1 MLAVRFSMLVACVAV
16 FSACEQGPEGS
27 PVPVNT
33 ADTTPPVIFE
43 VTTQGKEGGDI
54 RVTTTSGSISGTL
67 ASDESMA
74 VIVRAEDPEGV
85 KSAEV
90 WGTEEKT
97 CTDPQSGI
105 ATRTGPGLVALPL
118 IASTDTAT
126 AGGTA
131 RTVRSARQPVVMTS
145 FTCPQGEELSLKLVF
160 WGEAESFGGART
172 RSDVMTVNFTA
183 P

>member
-1 MLAVRFSMLVACVAV
+1 MLAVRFSALVACVVVVA
-16 FSACEQGPEGS
+16 ACEVGPEGS

-54 RVTTTSGSISGTL
+54 RVTTSSGSITGTL
-67 ASDESMA
+67 ADDESMA

-85 KSAEV
+85 QAAEV

-97 CTDPQSGI
+97 CTDLQSGI

-118 IASTDTAT
+118 IASTDSAT
-126 AGGTA
+126 SGGTA
-131 RTVRSARQPVVMTS
+131 RTIRSARQPVVMS
-145 FTCPQGEELSLKLVF
+145 DFTCPQGDELSLKLVF

-172 RSDVMTVNFTA
+172 RSDVMTLTFT